1 MKNVINIIKILV
13 ELTSL
18 LPYIIE
24 FLNALKAIKKESG
37 NEVAEQI
44 AKDAATIGNNWI
56 DYLNNRKEVKHEEV
70 K

>member
-13 ELTSL
+13 ELMAL

-24 FLNALKAIKKESG
+24 FLNALKEIKKESG

-44 AKDAATIGNNWI
+44 AKDAAVIGKNWI
-56 DYLNNRKEVKHEEV
+56 DYLNNRKEVKNEDV
-70 K
+70 N